1 MGIYPETNALA
12 AALWERIDR
21 TSRQSVCPCDD
32 LIELIPDF
40 DPTPVSSLTLESCGR
55 GSAAVGPAG
64 YVLAGRCATEGARE
78 SLAAASGPRSL
89 AGLKRLFSTV

>member
-1 MGIYPETNALA
+1 MGFLPETNVLV

-21 TSRQSVCPCDD
+21 ISRYSVCPSDD
-32 LIELIPDF
+32 LIELTPDF
-40 DPTPVSSLTLESCGR
+40 DPTPVSSLTFESCER

-64 YVLAGRCATEGARE
+64 YVLAGRYATEGAAS